1 MRSDDHGI
9 KTVDEI
15 HSIAMARDAELKQA
29 AAYVMGDQSV
39 ASIIDVEAQ
48 ERRSARDAP
57 ADMMQG
63 TKNPQLVAQPPK
75 ILAVSQSQ
83 AQPLQGKNR
92 GRGLAGLSQPR
103 TQRATRGPAAGEPTG
118 GSSQPRMSRPRTPQS
133 SPTAQTPKADPL
145 LLRGGSAMPV
155 QKEEMVKID
164 ARAWQWGC
172 GPYEVNKLTG
182 ATASVA

>member
-15 HSIAMARDAELKQA
+15 HSIAMARDAELKRA

-48 ERRSARDAP
+48 ERRSAREAP

-92 GRGLAGLSQPR
+92 RRGLAGLSQPR
-103 TQRATRGPAAGEPTG
+103 TQRSTRGPAATG
-118 GSSQPRMSRPRTPQS
+118 GSSQPRMSRSRTPQS
-133 SPTAQTPKADPL
+133 SPTAQAPKADPL